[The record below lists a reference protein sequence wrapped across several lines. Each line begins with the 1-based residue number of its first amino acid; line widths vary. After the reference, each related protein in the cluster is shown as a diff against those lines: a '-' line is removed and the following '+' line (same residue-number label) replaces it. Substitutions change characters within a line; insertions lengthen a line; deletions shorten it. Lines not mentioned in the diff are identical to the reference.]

1 MALGIG
7 RLFLRGPVFHGLV
20 RDEVFLFRELHG
32 DQAHAFVVA
41 KLARTDLT
49 SRYRGVLKA
58 VERQLRPS
66 RAKPAVGGR
75 ARVAAPE
82 RRAG

>member
-20 RDEVFLFRELHG
+20 KEEIALFRDLHG
-32 DQAHAFVVA
+32 DQAHAFVLE

-49 SRYRGVLKA
+49 SRYRGVLKE

-66 RAKPAVGGR
+66 RLRAVVRGVTG
-75 ARVAAPE
+75 AATT
-82 RRAG
+82 